1 MALSKQNV
9 GFAFSRGVNQKTSEM
24 TQPVEDLRQ
33 AENVVITKTGEL
45 NPRNGFHEEA
55 WAELGGAAQPGELF
69 GAAHHQDELVVFDG
83 EKAYSRYA
91 SGKFKDRGTCVNVQ
105 MRQESVDVNSASMD
119 GAPAYSTI
127 KVGSDNDLY
136 EIFVWESRP
145 FGVEDDESNIKSFLN
160 ASDTHN
166 YRNKPSRLLYSIRHK
181 ATGVLLYDAVPIS
194 IPSLGGTLLT
204 KDFVD
209 RDLIISKA
217 AATDYGVSR
226 GTPAPEEDKL
236 RVFGYGSDSTHGS
249 TRSWADVAEDG
260 NQLILE
266 GPFNDTVGA
275 YSNAKASI
283 FFVDDAAYG
292 VDTDYAIVEKLSSSS
307 LDRTSSVLDRSDTAM
322 AHVSAYLNVE
332 TGKNAMYFTTQPMLF
347 SMTDNVVVLTFAS
360 QYAYQTNSSDFVAGA
375 EGYWSIFQA
384 TFDFSSA
391 VSAIGTVSLL
401 SDFANGRL
409 DLNYKYPIWDA
420 DLAYTTE
427 DDHGIAYVYYT
438 NDSTNTTKLQYY
450 KYNSTNKNLDTT
462 PVASTNVPR
471 ADGSTATQ
479 LISALPMEG
488 VPGGSEK
495 EAYMCFGGTGPDKWP
510 IKAVP
515 SRFVLKCI
523 NHTDTGN
530 PENHAN
536 NKIVFV
542 FSSDATKDDDIYVY
556 TAPSLSD
563 STFGSWS
570 ASLIKPLLDR
580 ATSSSQ
586 WNIPDDL
593 ALTRNHLGAATT
605 RQVPYDSGDDK
616 FSCAALVVANAAIT
630 NVKSITG
637 DAIYLFVEV
646 ASKAADGS
654 NTWQTT
660 TDAGSSNRYIC
671 SEDRWII
678 RKNLAN
684 SSDTKVLGRNINI
697 LSDAWY
703 PYSGSKAYFVGHS
716 VFAGDPSTART
727 CLFNEDGETVGTY
740 APGQAV
746 LCHPYEMQQIT
757 IPVTEYSNTPLF
769 ALRSRLNYHRTD
781 AIIQP
786 YKYANQPSLSDY
798 PMPAFGISV
807 IEHAERAY
815 QYMAPF
821 NPRIGVADF
830 FPPRPYP
837 SANINGTLFTGS
849 GLLWAF
855 NGGKFV
861 ENGFLQ
867 KPLIKSVAVGSSSFT
882 SGGVAV
888 KGINQG
894 DYTIA
899 AAYFWKD
906 DMGVTH
912 YSGLDFFGD
921 GGTNRIVPVRSGG
934 KKLVIQIAN
943 TAITNKR
950 SAPTQSIGYESSS
963 SGASVDI
970 EDIADMDPSSVS
982 VAIFASVSLSE
993 VVEEA
998 EEMLNISLRLIKMQP
1013 LSTNARMA
1021 IIEIDTPN
1029 KSLQFKDAA
1038 TDASALVYNHPVQ
1051 PSCPTD
1057 ITEHKNHVCVS
1068 TVDGYVYPSQS
1079 FTSSIG
1085 TEGSSVCPV
1094 FAAGHTINIGE
1105 ETNGVGASNI
1115 ESDGQTLMA
1124 FNKDAVYSMAGD
1136 GPDFLNSEG
1145 GFAPPEVLYL
1155 DQGVAV
1161 GGATARIPAGVVYQ
1175 STHGLYLLRGKNLS
1189 YLGAPLDGSWGT
1201 ANTVGS
1207 ISGVS
1212 VLDETSEIVFAM
1224 GTSGDQTRDPFD
1236 YLPQYKANIF
1246 VYNYEVNQ
1254 WYTWALARDND
1265 QLISGCSYIKRSD
1278 GKRDLFL
1285 TDNKGSVRLYV
1296 SDNSSRASAWY
1307 DHADYS
1313 LSKDGGAGYYRV
1325 QINVKTGKIQFPQFL
1340 SGCRVYRVAIPFTP
1354 IPGQYNAFSISYVS
1368 EFGTYSSTQEL
1379 TYTQSSNSEKE
1390 VVIKPQQQKV
1400 DRFYVDIACR
1410 ATANGSRPAA
1420 LNGLGLLIAP
1430 RQTKAVYNVEK
1441 TQVAT

>member
-1 MALSKQNV
+1 MALEKKNV
-9 GFAFSRGVNQKTSEM
+9 GFPFARGVNTKTSEM
-24 TQPVEDLRQ
+24 AQPVGELRL
-33 AENVVITKTGEL
+33 AENVSITKTGEL

-83 EKAYSRYA
+83 EKAYSRYT

-145 FGVEDDESNIKSFLN
+145 FGAEDDESNIKSFVN
-160 ASDTHN
+160 ADDTHN
-166 YRNKPSRLLYSIRHK
+166 YRNKPSRLLYSIRNK

-194 IPSLGGTLLT
+194 IPYIGGPLRT

-209 RDLIISKA
+209 RDLIISKVD
-217 AATDYGVSR
+217 ATDYGVSH
-226 GTPAPEEDKL
+226 GTPTPAEDDML
-236 RVFGYGSDSTHGS
+236 RIFGYGSDSTNGS
-249 TRSWADVAEDG
+249 TRAWADVAEDG

-266 GPFNDTVGA
+266 GPFNNTVGA

-283 FFVDDAAYG
+283 FFVDGTADSI
-292 VDTDYAIVEKLSSSS
+292 TSDYAIVKELGASDSFN
-307 LDRTSSVLDRSDTAM
+307 RTSSVKTRSDSRM
-322 AHVSAYLNVE
+322 PNVSAYLNVE

-347 SMTDNVVVLTFAS
+347 SMTDNVVVLTFAA
-360 QYAYQTNSSDFVAGA
+360 QYSHQTNTDDPVAGV

-391 VSAIGTVSLL
+391 VSAIGTVYLL
-401 SDFANGRL
+401 SDFQSGFL

-427 DDHGIAYVYYT
+427 DDHGVAYVYYT
-438 NDSTNTTKLQYY
+438 NDATNTTKLQYY
-450 KYNSTNKNLDTT
+450 KYNSTNKNLDTI
-462 PVASTNVPR
+462 PVGNTNVPR
-471 ADGSTATQ
+471 ADVSVSATQ
-479 LISALPMEG
+479 IISALPM
-488 VPGGSEK
+488 GGSAK
-495 EAYMCFGGTGPDKWP
+495 ATFGGTDPSEWTNV
-510 IKAVP
+510 AVP

-523 NHTDTGN
+523 NHTDAGSL
-530 PENHAN
+530 ENHAN

-556 TAPSLSD
+556 TAPALSD
-563 STFGSWS
+563 SAFGTWNT
-570 ASLIKPLLDR
+570 SLIKPLLDR
-580 ATSSSQ
+580 ETSSST

-593 ALTRNHLGAATT
+593 AVTRNRLGAGTS
-605 RQVPYDSGDDK
+605 QVSYNLSANK
-616 FSCAALVVANAAIT
+616 FSCANLVVANAAIT

-646 ASKAADGS
+646 ASRIGAGS
-654 NTWQTT
+654 STWQTT
-660 TDAGSSNRYIC
+660 TDAGSANSYIC

-757 IPVTEYSNTPLF
+757 VPVTEYSNTPLF
-769 ALRSRLNYHRTD
+769 ALRSRLNYHRTNS
-781 AIIQP
+781 ILQP
-786 YKYANQPSLSDY
+786 YKYSNPPSLSEY

-821 NPRIGVADF
+821 NPRIGIADF
-830 FPPRPYP
+830 FPPRTYP
-837 SANINGTLFTGS
+837 SANINGALLIGS

-867 KPLIKSVAVGSSSFT
+867 KPLIKSVTVGTSNFT

-894 DYTIA
+894 DYIIA

-921 GGTNRIVPVRSGG
+921 GGTNRIVPVRSSG

-950 SAPTQSIGYESSS
+950 SAPTQSIGYEVPRLGHS
-963 SGASVDI
+963 ASTDI
-970 EDIADMDPSSVS
+970 EDIADMNPSSVS

-993 VVEEA
+993 MVEET
-998 EEMLNISLRLIKMQP
+998 EELLNISLRLIKMQP
-1013 LSTNARMA
+1013 LNTNARMA

-1029 KSLQFKDAA
+1029 KSLQFKDTA

-1094 FAAGHTINIGE
+1094 FAAGNTINIGE

-1115 ESDGQTLMA
+1115 ESDGQTLLA
-1124 FNKDAVYSMAGD
+1124 FNKNAVYSMAGD

-1155 DQGVAV
+1155 DQGVMV

-1175 STHGLYLLRGKNLS
+1175 STHGLYLLNGKNLS
-1189 YLGAPLDGSWGT
+1189 YLGAPIDGEWGVST
-1201 ANTVGS
+1201 YMGN

-1212 VLDETSEIVFAM
+1212 VLDETNEVVFVT
-1224 GTSGDQTRDPFD
+1224 GSSGSWAKDPNS
-1236 YLPQYKANIF
+1236 YLPSLGMSIII
-1246 VYNYEVNQ
+1246 YNYEVNQ
-1254 WYTWALARDND
+1254 WYTWKVPVDTTG
-1265 QLISGCSYIKRSD
+1265 QKFSGCSYVKRSD

-1285 TDNKGSVRLYV
+1285 TDNKGGVWLRATI
-1296 SDNSSRASAWY
+1296 DSSSSSSYRY
-1307 DHADYS
+1307 ADYS
-1313 LSKDGGAGYYRV
+1313 QSKDGGGGYYRV
-1325 QINVKTGKIQFPQFL
+1325 QMNVKTGEIQFPQFL
-1340 SGCRVYRVAIPFTP
+1340 SGCRLYRLAVPFTTASY
-1354 IPGQYNAFSISYVS
+1354 GEFSISYAS
-1368 EFGTYSSTQEL
+1368 ELGTYSSSQTL
-1379 TYTQSSNSEKE
+1379 SYTQSSSSERE

-1400 DRFYVDIACR
+1400 DRFHVDIVCR
-1410 ATANGSRPAA
+1410 GTTDSSQPPA

-1430 RQTKAVYNVEK
+1430 RQAKAVYNVEK

>member
-1 MALSKQNV
+1 MALEKKNV
-9 GFAFSRGVNQKTSEM
+9 GFPFARGVNTKTSEM
-24 TQPVEDLRQ
+24 AQPVGELRL
-33 AENVVITKTGEL
+33 AENVSITKTGEL

-83 EKAYSRYA
+83 EKAYSRYT

-145 FGVEDDESNIKSFLN
+145 FGAEDDESNIKSFVN
-160 ASDTHN
+160 NTNTHN

-194 IPSLGGTLLT
+194 IPFTSSVT

-209 RDLIISKA
+209 RDLLISKA
-217 AATDYGVSR
+217 NATNYGVSH
-226 GTPAPEEDKL
+226 GTADPAENNML
-236 RVFGYGSDSTHGS
+236 RIFGYGSDNTNGS
-249 TRSWADVAEDG
+249 TRAWADIAEDG

-266 GPFNDTVGA
+266 GPFNTTVGA

-283 FFVDDAAYG
+283 FFVDGTADSI
-292 VDTDYAIVEKLSSSS
+292 TSDYAIVEELSSSS
-307 LDRTSSVLDRSDTAM
+307 FDRTSSVLARSDTAM

-347 SMTDNVVVLTFAS
+347 SMTDNVVILTFAA
-360 QYAYQTNSSDFVAGA
+360 QYAYPRDTGA
-375 EGYWSIFQA
+375 AVPGDEGYWSIFQA

-391 VSAIGTVSLL
+391 VSAIGTVSCL
-401 SDFANGRL
+401 SNFTSGRL

-420 DLAYTTE
+420 DLTYTTGTK
-427 DDHGIAYVYYT
+427 HGVAYVYYT
-438 NDSTNTTKLQYY
+438 NDATNTTKLQHYQ
-450 KYNSTNKNLDTT
+450 YNSSNKNLDPA
-462 PVASTNVPR
+462 PVGNTSVPR
-471 ADGSTATQ
+471 ADASATTQ
-479 LISALPMEG
+479 LISALPMAG
-488 VPGGSEK
+488 VSK
-495 EAYMCFGGTGPDKWP
+495 NTFGGTNPAAWSTS
-510 IKAVP
+510 AVP

-523 NHTDTGN
+523 NDTDAGT
-530 PENHAN
+530 PRNHVS

-542 FSSDATKDDDIYVY
+542 FSSDATKDNDIYVY
-556 TAPSLSD
+556 TAPELSD
-563 STFGSWS
+563 TAFGAWTT
-570 ASLIKPLLDR
+570 SLIKPLLDR
-580 ATSSSQ
+580 ATSSST
-586 WNIPDDL
+586 WNVPDDL
-593 ALTRNHLGAATT
+593 AVTRNHLGASV
-605 RQVPYDSGDDK
+605 RSQVSYDSTADK
-616 FSCAALVVANAAIT
+616 FSCANLVVANAAIT
-630 NVKSITG
+630 NVKSISS

-660 TDAGSSNRYIC
+660 TDAGSANRYIC

-716 VFAGDPSTART
+716 VFSGDPSTART

-746 LCHPYEMQQIT
+746 LCHPYEMQQLT
-757 IPVTEYSNTPLF
+757 VPVTEYSNTPLF

-781 AIIQP
+781 SILQP
-786 YKYANQPSLSDY
+786 YKYSNPPSLSEY

-821 NPRIGVADF
+821 NPRIGIADF
-830 FPPRPYP
+830 FPSRTYP
-837 SANINGTLFTGS
+837 SANINGALLIGS

-867 KPLIKSVAVGSSSFT
+867 KPLIKSVTVGTSNFT

-921 GGTNRIVPVRSGG
+921 GGTNRMVPVRSSG

-950 SAPTQSIGYESSS
+950 SAPTQSIGYESSL
-963 SGASVDI
+963 SGGAAIDI
-970 EDIADMDPSSVS
+970 EDIADMNPSSVS

-993 VVEEA
+993 VVEDA

-1013 LSTNARMA
+1013 LNTNARMA

-1029 KSLQFKDAA
+1029 KSLQFKDTA

-1079 FTSSIG
+1079 FTSSLG

-1094 FAAGHTINIGE
+1094 FAAGNTINIGE

-1124 FNKDAVYSMAGD
+1124 FNKNAVYAMAGD
-1136 GPDFLNSEG
+1136 GPDSLNSEG

-1155 DQGVAV
+1155 DQGVMV
-1161 GGATARIPAGVVYQ
+1161 GGVTARIPAGIVYQ
-1175 STHGLYLLRGKNLS
+1175 STHGLYLLNGKSLS
-1189 YLGAPLDGSWGT
+1189 YIGAPIDGEWGVST
-1201 ANTVGS
+1201 YMGN

-1212 VLDETSEIVFAM
+1212 VLDETNEVVFVT
-1224 GTSGDQTRDPFD
+1224 GSSGSWAKDPNS
-1236 YLPQYKANIF
+1236 YLPSLGMSIII
-1246 VYNYEVNQ
+1246 YNYEVNQ
-1254 WYTWALARDND
+1254 WYTWKVPVDTTG
-1265 QLISGCSYIKRSD
+1265 QKFSGCSYVKRSD

-1285 TDNKGSVRLYV
+1285 TDNKGGVWLRATI
-1296 SDNSSRASAWY
+1296 DSSSSSAY
-1307 DHADYS
+1307 RYADYS
-1313 LSKDGGAGYYRV
+1313 QSKDGGPGYYRV
-1325 QINVKTGKIQFPQFL
+1325 QMNVKTGEIQFPQFL
-1340 SGCRVYRVAIPFTP
+1340 SGCRLYRLAVPFTTASY
-1354 IPGQYNAFSISYVS
+1354 GEFSISYAS
-1368 EFGTYSSTQEL
+1368 ELGTYSSSETL
-1379 TYTQSSNSEKE
+1379 AYTQSSSSEKE
-1390 VVIKPQQQKV
+1390 IVIKPQQQKV
-1400 DRFYVDIACR
+1400 DRFHVDIVCR
-1410 ATANGSRPAA
+1410 GTTDSSQPPA